1 MTLLDRIC
9 TVAWAI
15 RPEALEAIVALAARS
30 APSPEWVA
38 ERMHHLRSGGPD
50 EVVMTVDGDIE
61 PPYFGAVSAIPGTP
75 IDGAQAAYRRGSVAI
90 VPVIG
95 PIVRYGSMFSS
106 MSGGA
111 SSVGATAL
119 DFNLALADPDVTAIV
134 LHVDSPGG
142 ETNGIAELADMIYDA
157 RTQKRI
163 VAYVSD
169 LGASAGYWIASAA
182 HEVIAAETAALG
194 SIGVVAAVRDPSKS
208 GGDEIEIVSGV
219 SPKKRVDVRTK
230 EGRQEIQTLVDRLA
244 TVFVSTVARNRDVD
258 PETVTADYG
267 QGGLLVGQDAVDAG
281 LADRLGSFESVI
293 RELDSGRA
301 PTRPAAAS
309 PATRPAAAA
318 APPAPVDPPAGPA
331 ASQSRSDE
339 MSLLEDLQAL
349 VTRAGGGAVPNG
361 SADQAAAIAASSL
374 PQPTPA
380 PAAGPAPAP
389 QPSHQAQAE
398 ADALRTRLAAAES
411 ENQSLRLRG
420 LTEAATRW
428 AEATMQTGRA
438 MPAEQSAIAALH
450 VQAGLDDMYQPVRSG
465 PTRVALVEAA
475 FAARQARQDLLSEVL
490 EPHTL
495 AVLLDKAR
503 SPKATAAGET
513 PTADR
518 VEELLKMTN
527 LGQQHLARNNGT
539 GAH

>member
-15 RPEALEAIVALAARS
+15 RPEALEAIVALATRS
-30 APSPEWVA
+30 APGPAWVA
-38 ERMHHLRSGGPD
+38 ERMHHLRTGGPD
-50 EVVMTVDGDIE
+50 EVVMTLDGDIE

-75 IDGAQAAYRRGSVAI
+75 IEGAQAAYRRGSVAV

-111 SSVGATAL
+111 SSVGSLAL

-157 RTQKRI
+157 RTSKRI

-182 HEVIAAETAALG
+182 HEIVAAETSALG

-208 GGDEIEIVSGV
+208 GDGEIEIVSGV

-244 TVFVSTVARNRDVD
+244 AVFVSTVARNRDVD
-258 PETVTADYG
+258 PETVTTDYG

-309 PATRPAAAA
+309 PDTRPAAAA
-318 APPAPVDPPAGPA
+318 APPAPVDPLAGPA

-361 SADQAAAIAASSL
+361 SADQAAAIVAASL

-380 PAAGPAPAP
+380 PVSGPV
-389 QPSHQAQAE
+389 PSPQAQAE
-398 ADALRTRLAAAES
+398 TDALRTRLAAAEN
-411 ENQSLRLRG
+411 ENQTLRLRG
-420 LTEAATRW
+420 LTEAAARW

-438 MPAEQSAIAALH
+438 MPAEQAAIAALH
-450 VQAGLDDMYQPVRSG
+450 VQAGLDDMYQPVRTG

-475 FAARQARQDLLSEVL
+475 YASRQARQDLLSEVL

-495 AVLLDKAR
+495 AVLLDRAR
-503 SPKATAAGET
+503 SPKQTAAGET

-527 LGQQHLARNNGT
+527 LGQQHLAQQKNGT

>member
-1 MTLLDRIC
+1 
-9 TVAWAI
+9 
-15 RPEALEAIVALAARS
+15 
-30 APSPEWVA
+30 
-38 ERMHHLRSGGPD
+38 
-50 EVVMTVDGDIE
+50 
-61 PPYFGAVSAIPGTP
+61 
-75 IDGAQAAYRRGSVAI
+75 
-90 VPVIG
+90 
-95 PIVRYGSMFSS
+95 
-106 MSGGA
+106 
-111 SSVGATAL
+111 
-119 DFNLALADPDVTAIV
+119 
-134 LHVDSPGG
+134 
-142 ETNGIAELADMIYDA
+142 
-157 RTQKRI
+157 
-163 VAYVSD
+163 
-169 LGASAGYWIASAA
+169 
-182 HEVIAAETAALG
+182 
-194 SIGVVAAVRDPSKS
+194 
-208 GGDEIEIVSGV
+208 
-219 SPKKRVDVRTK
+219 
-230 EGRQEIQTLVDRLA
+230 
-244 TVFVSTVARNRDVD
+244 
-258 PETVTADYG
+258 
-267 QGGLLVGQDAVDAG
+267 
-281 LADRLGSFESVI
+281 
-293 RELDSGRA
+293 
-301 PTRPAAAS
+301 
-309 PATRPAAAA
+309 
-318 APPAPVDPPAGPA
+318 
-331 ASQSRSDE
+331 

-389 QPSHQAQAE
+389 QPSSQAQAE

-450 VQAGLDDMYQPVRSG
+450 VQAGVDDMYQPVRSG